1 VTRNLKSISIEI
13 FFDNPVDYCEFKMQ
27 ADSIESLDTAIAFLN
42 TVKQFHE
49 NGRGSGGQI

>member
-1 VTRNLKSISIEI
+1 MRNLKSISIEV
-13 FFDNPVDYCEFKMQ
+13 FFDEPADYCEFKMQ